1 MTARKPQ
8 VSWMSGASTL
18 ALATLL
24 IPTAAFAQVA
34 QPQPEQQATDP
45 AEDEEPTPISGSTD
59 PETEAE
65 PDDDDPGTI
74 IVTGTRR
81 ALQNAQDRK
90 RSADTVID
98 SITATD
104 IGAFPDKSVAEALQ
118 RVPGIT
124 VNRFAAT
131 SDTAHFSAEPSGV
144 LVRGLPQVRSE
155 FNGRDTF
162 SATSSRGLSWGDIS
176 PELMAGVD
184 VYKNQTADLIEGGI
198 AGSINLR
205 TRVPFDAAGQVIQAS
220 VNLIYNDLSERYTP
234 EVSGFYSNRWETG
247 IGDIG
252 IMGNAA
258 YSKVITR
265 SQGIQYMRAGVF
277 DDAFG
282 EDGPSTAYIP
292 SGVGF
297 RDNEYERIRKGFAAA
312 AQWQS
317 LDNKFLLTAQF
328 NRSDYSNVWEE
339 RAVLNEFFGLFGT
352 EVRQRF
358 GPGLI
363 EPFGGTGS
371 FNFGSDGTFQSG
383 TLARPTVGWFGA
395 PTGDPGWGCGT
406 FQQCGQPA
414 ATLPGYALNDQ
425 GEPMFSNCYSWA
437 GPGATRGEGGPLCS
451 EFSYQGATDL
461 FSRSRYAETFTR
473 TQDLALNL
481 KWSATDRL
489 RFNFDAHYV
498 DADQDNYDIE
508 IDLASFVT
516 PTLDAT
522 GELPRIEFD
531 APVNVNQSAGG
542 LSNPNNWYVRSVMD
556 HSEEGKGE
564 QYAFRADGEY
574 DIGSEW
580 MDSLRFGAR
589 WADRDQLVNWGA
601 YNWQNVANTWTDTAA
616 SYWNLDSPP
625 SGAFQ
630 GYPAGAFIQDEFG
643 QAFHGGNLGTF
654 QFVPFE
660 FLRDRGANLF
670 SRERIGV
677 GNFIP
682 ICERAGQVGGANA
695 PGGVTPTEMEDS
707 CFTEEEVT
715 DVSETTKAAYG
726 MLKFGGPDARLG
738 RFGISGNI
746 GLRYVETDNKSR
758 GFFSY
763 PLANYNTSLCPAV
776 PLVPGGYSG
785 TADPP
790 PPPAPGQ
797 PETIPYPAY
806 CYLSAEDI
814 AFASGGGEE
823 TTARATHKN
832 WLPSFNVR
840 VDLSPQWLVRLAASK
855 AMSRPDIGL
864 LKNVARIGQGL
875 PQGNQNF
882 DDPRWIKNAEGDI
895 IGVTPEYSGSSFNP
909 YLKPITAWQFDLSLE
924 HYFANVGSFTLALFH
939 KKFYDYIQY
948 GAFDREV
955 TSNGVTRMA
964 TVRGPANGKG
974 AKIQGFE
981 VAFQRFFNFLPAPL
995 DGLGVQA
1002 NYTYIRNKGISNANL
1017 TSVGSDGGIISNP
1030 GTQNSTLDPGTL
1042 EGLSKHAY
1050 NLVGMYEKDKLAVRL
1065 AYNWRSRYLV
1075 TAVDC
1080 CVYLPVW
1087 QKAAGFL
1094 DATVRYAL
1102 TDNVE
1107 LNLRGS
1113 NLLNTTT
1120 KLEQQVTDLESPEGR
1135 IVLVPNAWFQND
1147 RRFEV
1152 GARFKFGGGAPR
1164 AEAPP
1169 PVVLPPPPPAPPPPP
1184 VVQPVVEPLPPPP
1197 PPPLPAPERG

>member
-1 MTARKPQ
+1 MTARKPR
-8 VSWMSGASTL
+8 VSWMGGASTL

-24 IPTAAFAQVA
+24 TPAAAFAQVA
-34 QPQPEQQATDP
+34 QPVDDT
-45 AEDEEPTPISGSTD
+45 EEPTPISATTD
-59 PETEAE
+59 AESEAQ
-65 PDDDDPGTI
+65 PDNNDPNTI

-90 RSADTVID
+90 RNADTVMD

-205 TRVPFDAAGQVIQAS
+205 TRVPFDATGQVIQAS
-220 VNLIYNDLSERYTP
+220 VNAIYNDLSKKFTP
-234 EVSGFYSNRWETG
+234 EISGFYSNRWETG

-277 DDAFG
+277 DEAFG
-282 EDGPSTAYIP
+282 EDGPNVAYIP
-292 SGVGF
+292 SGIGF
-297 RDNEYERIRKGFAAA
+297 RDNEYERVRKGFAAA

-317 LDNKFLLTAQF
+317 LDNKFLVTAQV

-352 EVRQRF
+352 EVRSRF
-358 GPGLI
+358 GPNLV
-363 EPFGGTGS
+363 EPLSGGDG
-371 FNFGSDGTFQSG
+371 FQFDNEGNFQQGTF
-383 TLARPTVGWFGA
+383 ARSNFGWFGA
-395 PTGDPGWGCGT
+395 PTGGVGWDANCT
-406 FQQCGQPA
+406 FQDCAGQG
-414 ATLPGYALNDQ
+414 PGTVGGFALNDQ
-425 GEPMFSNCYSWA
+425 GEPMFSNCYAWA
-437 GPGATRGEGGPLCS
+437 GPNATLGEGGPLCTDVMTNLNAAGA
-451 EFSYQGATDL
+451 EYQGATDL

-481 KWSATDRL
+481 KWSATDSL

-508 IDLASFVT
+508 IDLASYVT

-522 GELPRIEFD
+522 GELPRIVFGS
-531 APVNVNQSAGG
+531 PINVNQSAGG
-542 LSNPNNWYVRSVMD
+542 LANPNNWYLRSVMD

-564 QYAFRADGEY
+564 QLAFRADGEY

-580 MDSLRFGAR
+580 MDSLKFGAR

-601 YNWQNVANTWTDTAA
+601 YNWQNVANNWTDTAA
-616 SYWNLDSPP
+616 AYFNLDSPA

-630 GYPAGAFIQDEFG
+630 GYPSGAFVTEEFG
-643 QAFHGGNLGTF
+643 ESFHGGSLGTF
-654 QFVPFE
+654 QFVPYD

-682 ICERAGQVGGANA
+682 ICERAGQVGGANS

-707 CFTEEEVT
+707 CFTEFEVT

-726 MLKFGGPDARLG
+726 MLKFGGNGAQLG
-738 RFGISGNI
+738 GFGISGNL

-758 GFFSY
+758 GFLSY
-763 PLANYNTSLCPAV
+763 PLANYNTALCPAT
-776 PLVPGGYSG
+776 PLVPGGFTG
-785 TADPP
+785 TGTPVT
-790 PPPAPGQ
+790 PAPGQ
-797 PETIPYPAY
+797 PEVIPFPSY
-806 CYLSAEDI
+806 CYLSADDI
-814 AFASGGGEE
+814 AFAGGGGDE
-823 TTARATHKN
+823 TTAVATHKN

-840 VDLSPQWLVRLAASK
+840 VDLTPQWLVRFAASK

-882 DDPRWIKNAEGDI
+882 DDPRWIKDASGEI
-895 IGVTPEYSGSSFNP
+895 IGVTPEYSGSSFNA

-939 KKFYDYIQY
+939 KKFYDYIQF

-955 TSNGVTRMA
+955 TSNGITRQVTL
-964 TVRGPANGKG
+964 RGPANGSG

-1002 NYTYIRNKGISNANL
+1002 NYTYIRNKGIPNANL
-1017 TSVGSDGGIISNP
+1017 TNVGEGGGEITNP
-1030 GTQNSTLDPGTL
+1030 GTLNSALNPGTL
-1042 EGLSKHAY
+1042 EGLSKHAF
-1050 NLVGMYEKDKLAVRL
+1050 NLVGMYEKEKLAVRL

-1094 DATVRYAL
+1094 DATIRYAL

-1113 NLLNTTT
+1113 NLLNTVT
-1120 KLEQQVTDLESPEGR
+1120 KLEQQVTDVDSPEGR

-1152 GARFKFGGGAPR
+1152 GARFKFGGGGPR
-1164 AEAPP
+1164 AVAAPAP
-1169 PVVLPPPPPAPPPPP
+1169 VLPPPPPEAPVVQPVIEPAVPPPPPP
-1184 VVQPVVEPLPPPP
+1184 VTT
-1197 PPPLPAPERG
+1197 ERG